1 MHARNFKD
9 ISGQKFGRLTAVTP
23 VGRSSDNRTIWEC
36 VCDCGNTVFITG
48 KSLRS
53 GNTKSCGCLNAEKS
67 TVRIVSFNTKHGG
80 TKTPLFRR
88 WSNMFTR
95 CYNPHATNFKD
106 YGGRGISVCDEWR
119 DFAKFAEWALNSG
132 FDESLSIDRINPNG
146 DYCPENCRWVD
157 AKAQANNR
165 RSTRE
170 ISFEG
175 ETKSISE
182 WARFFGMHPS
192 NLHGLSDEEVL
203 IKLQRYAR
211 RKL

>member
-1 MHARNFKD
+1 
-9 ISGQKFGRLTAVTP
+9 
-23 VGRSSDNRTIWEC
+23 
-36 VCDCGNTVFITG
+36 
-48 KSLRS
+48 
-53 GNTKSCGCLNAEKS
+53 
-67 TVRIVSFNTKHGG
+67 
-80 TKTPLFRR
+80 
-88 WSNMFTR
+88 MFTR